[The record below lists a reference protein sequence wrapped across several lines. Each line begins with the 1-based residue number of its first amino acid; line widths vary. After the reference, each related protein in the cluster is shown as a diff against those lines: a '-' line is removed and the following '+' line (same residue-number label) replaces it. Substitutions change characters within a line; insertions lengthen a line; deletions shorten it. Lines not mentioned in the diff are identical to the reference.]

1 MILIGGLLCQGSDD
15 DSDWWINQN
24 GRHQMLDFREQFE
37 A

>member
-1 MILIGGLLCQGSDD
+1 MILIDGLLCQGSDD